1 MPTPAAQTGS
11 VIGAFPARG
20 TPAEVAAI
28 ARNAAEVVN
37 RDPTSAK
44 SPQVCRTTCPRL
56 MSRAV
61 WASVG
66 CWSRIR
72 GPENLANSTQIID
85 RHADA

>member
-1 MPTPAAQTGS
+1 MPAPAAQTGS

-44 SPQVCRTTCPRL
+44 SPQVCRT
-56 MSRAV
+56 
-61 WASVG
+61 
-66 CWSRIR
+66 
-72 GPENLANSTQIID
+72 
-85 RHADA
+85 